1 MISNLL
7 KSERRN
13 VYLYYL
19 TSVGMSC
26 WFIASNW
33 VYFLTKFMTYGQLG
47 WVDAIGFGF
56 ALLLEIPSGAIA
68 DLLGKRKT
76 ILFGMIAGFIGV
88 MIMTFSGNLVG
99 MTIGWMITQICYAFY
114 SGAAEALVYDSLK
127 DLKEEDQFDHVISK
141 SSSIE
146 SITGAIATLIGGFV
160 YYYNNQLP
168 HFLWGLGFLFGS
180 IASYF
185 FIEPKIDTEKFS
197 FRTYFKQIFTGIK
210 ELTQTELKY
219 YIGFFF
225 ALVGVYYLYSWG
237 FVRPAIATSFG
248 FFSKEQAI
256 ILPAL
261 TIFGAFIV
269 RLIPTM
275 KKYVSDLTGLV
286 TLSLFMSVGFVL
298 SFFNLGWY
306 GLIPMFLIAVAG
318 HLATP
323 WISIIVNKRI
333 ESKDRATTL
342 STISLLNKIPYVVI
356 VVTVGKMVENG
367 TLPIFNLWTGIIVIT
382 TAVIS
387 YLIIKTRS

>member
-1 MISNLL
+1 MDISLRIHF
-7 KSERRN
+7 KS
-13 VYLYYL
+13 L
-19 TSVGMSC
+19 S
-26 WFIASNW
+26 
-33 VYFLTKFMTYGQLG
+33 
-47 WVDAIGFGF
+47 
-56 ALLLEIPSGAIA
+56 
-68 DLLGKRKT
+68 
-76 ILFGMIAGFIGV
+76 
-88 MIMTFSGNLVG
+88 
-99 MTIGWMITQICYAFY
+99 
-114 SGAAEALVYDSLK
+114 
-127 DLKEEDQFDHVISK
+127 
-141 SSSIE
+141 
-146 SITGAIATLIGGFV
+146 
-160 YYYNNQLP
+160 
-168 HFLWGLGFLFGS
+168 
-180 IASYF
+180 
-185 FIEPKIDTEKFS
+185 
-197 FRTYFKQIFTGIK
+197 
-210 ELTQTELKY
+210 Y

-275 KKYVSDLTGLV
+275 KKYVSDITGLM
-286 TLSLFMSVGFVL
+286 TLSLFMSVGFIL
-298 SFFNLGWY
+298 SFFSLGWY